1 MGDVL
6 LHPGNPAWGRE
17 LRGFIRTQQKC
28 PACGGGKWA
37 VKDFGRGRRTLVC
50 AEPDCGLGWASLY
63 EVVIKLQG
71 KQLTITHDS
80 KGRRLK
86 TLPDA
91 ELVQETVSREIE
103 TGKFRQDFWR
113 NARENRFLW
122 ENYLKAYLAAERER
136 ANAGKISKAT
146 YDKRRSLIGH
156 LMAAFVGESLR
167 DVTPGMVDDFCN
179 KRLPLSPKTQHDL
192 LAELQRILTRA
203 WQRNDIEKPLYV
215 HQVTV
220 PKRKPKW
227 MDTDQQDEVLTYVP
241 VEDRPIILFI
251 MDTGCRP
258 GEACALTWE
267 HVDLAKME
275 ITLAQTLSRRQI
287 NATTKQRKDNP
298 LPIMEN
304 SWFEDYLRK
313 IPRGLPD
320 QPVFK
325 NPQAHRA
332 KNPKGFYTSDYLN
345 KVWKKA
351 LETAGFPPFRLNWA
365 GRNSWGNQS
374 LRAGM
379 DTKLI
384 ARQFGHSDD
393 RYVKVYVDTD
403 TDVLRKAIKKHP
415 RRKSSLPKI
424 QPISKKN

>member
-1 MGDVL
+1 M
-6 LHPGNPAWGRE
+6 
-17 LRGFIRTQQKC
+17 RGFVRTQQKC
-28 PACGGGKWA
+28 PACGGSKWA
-37 VKDFGRGRRTLVC
+37 VKDFGRGRRALVC
-50 AEPDCGLGWASLY
+50 AAPECGQGWASLY
-63 EVVIKLQG
+63 EIIIKLRG

-91 ELVQETVSREIE
+91 ELVQETISREIE
-103 TGKFRQDFWR
+103 DGKFLLDFWR

-122 ENYLKAYLAAERER
+122 ENYLKSYLAAEKER
-136 ANAGKISKAT
+136 AEAGKISGAT
-146 YDKRRSLIGH
+146 YDKRRSLIKH
-156 LMAAFVGESLR
+156 LVAAFPGESIR
-167 DVTPGMVDDFCN
+167 DLTPGMVDDFCN
-179 KRLPLSPKTQHDL
+179 KKLPLSPKSQHDL
-192 LAELQRILTRA
+192 LSELQRILTRA
-203 WQRNDIEKPLYV
+203 RRRNDIETPLYIN
-215 HQVTV
+215 QVTV

-227 MDTDQQDEVLTYVP
+227 MDTDQQDEVLAHVP
-241 VEDRPIILFI
+241 AEERPIILFI

-275 ITLAQTLSRRQI
+275 ITLAQTFSRRKMGT
-287 NATTKQRKDNP
+287 TTKQRRDNP
-298 LPIMEN
+298 LPIMED
-304 SWFEDYLRK
+304 SWLEDHLRT

-325 NPQAHRA
+325 NPKAHRT

-345 KVWKKA
+345 KVWKEA
-351 LETAGFPPFRLNWA
+351 LAAAEYPPFRLNWA

-403 TDVLRKAIKKHP
+403 TDVLRKAIKKYP
-415 RRKSSLPKI
+415 RRKSAVPKI
-424 QPISKKN
+424 QTLRKKN